1 MTSVTGG
8 GLGVCAA
15 GGTEQVGL
23 FIRRTGRLSPLG
35 GGWNI
40 LKEDTRKVWELLHL
54 CTIIISC
61 NKCHRYGNTGNVEN
75 QNTCKFASIQI
86 CIFLFFFFP
95 LYLLTFMRT
104 GLGLGGGSGDS
115 MISWISWRLTL

>member
-86 CIFLFFFFP
+86 CIFLFFLFFP
-95 LYLLTFMRT
+95 PLPVDFHADWFRPWRRFGGLHDLL
-104 GLGLGGGSGDS
+104 D
-115 MISWISWRLTL
+115 